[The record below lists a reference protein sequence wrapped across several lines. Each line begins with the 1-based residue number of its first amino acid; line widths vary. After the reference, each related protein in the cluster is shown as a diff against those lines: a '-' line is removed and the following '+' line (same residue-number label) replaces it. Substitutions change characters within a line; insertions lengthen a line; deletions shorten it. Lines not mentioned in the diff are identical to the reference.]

1 MKLTTL
7 KTLWDKYAGEWYK
20 KDKVNI
26 DGQLVPVSDLCSLKK
41 SYEKILLQRYDKMK
55 EIVKQSYFGN
65 NIKHVNRYKRAAILA
80 YVISSA
86 EPIEFNKAVPF
97 GADEYFLKQRLAFYV
112 AIGSIISDFPKDK
125 VEAIQ
130 GDLYDFYDLGFLN
143 DKGANPSQGSQDR
156 DDFLTSVYKDL
167 FFSEIYQNYNVLT
180 MANVFGLL
188 TEKSSKL
195 AGLR

>member
-1 MKLTTL
+1 MKFSTI
-7 KTLWDKYAGEWYK
+7 KSLWDKYANEWHK
-20 KDKVNI
+20 NEKVFIN
-26 DGQLVPVSDLCSLKK
+26 GQLVPVYDLCSLKQD
-41 SYEKILLQRYDKMK
+41 YEKILLQRYDKMK
-55 EIVKQSYFGN
+55 EIIKQSYFAT

-86 EPIEFNKAVPF
+86 EPITYNQAVPF
-97 GADEYFLKQRLAFYV
+97 GVDDFFLKQRLAFYV
-112 AIGSIISDFPKDK
+112 ALGSIVSDFPKAK

-130 GDLYDFYDLGFLN
+130 GDLFDFYDLGFLN
-143 DKGANPSQGSQDR
+143 DKGVNPNGGSQDR

-195 AGLR
+195 AQLR

>member
-1 MKLTTL
+1 MKQSTIKL
-7 KTLWDKYAGEWYK
+7 LWDKYATEWHA

-26 DGQLVPVSDLCSLKK
+26 DGKLVPVSDLCTLKK
-41 SYEKILLQRYDKMK
+41 NYEKVLLQRYEKMK
-55 EIVKQSYFGN
+55 EIVKQSYFAT

-86 EPIEFNKAVPF
+86 EPITYNQAVPF
-97 GADEYFLKQRLAFYV
+97 GVDDYFLKQRLAFQV
-112 AIGSIISDFPKDK
+112 AIGSIIIDFPEDK
-125 VEAIQ
+125 VRALQ
-130 GDLYDFYDLGFLN
+130 GELFDYYDLGFLN
-143 DKGANPSQGSQDR
+143 DKGANPIQGAQDR

-167 FFSEIYQNYNVLT
+167 FFSELYQNYNVLT

-195 AGLR
+195 AQLR

>member
-1 MKLTTL
+1 MKQATIKL
-7 KTLWDKYAGEWYK
+7 LWDKYATEWHT

-26 DGQLVPVSDLCSLKK
+26 DGKLIPVSDLCTLKK
-41 SYEKILLQRYDKMK
+41 NYEKILLQRYEKMK
-55 EIVKQSYFGN
+55 EIVKQSYFAT

-86 EPIEFNKAVPF
+86 EPITYNQVVPF
-97 GADEYFLKQRLAFYV
+97 GVDDYFLKQRLAFQV
-112 AIGSIISDFPKDK
+112 AIGSIIIDFPEDK
-125 VEAIQ
+125 VRALQ
-130 GDLYDFYDLGFLN
+130 GDLFDYYDLGFLN
-143 DKGANPSQGSQDR
+143 DKGVNPTQGTQDR

-167 FFSEIYQNYNVLT
+167 FFAEIYQNYNVLT

-195 AGLR
+195 AQLR